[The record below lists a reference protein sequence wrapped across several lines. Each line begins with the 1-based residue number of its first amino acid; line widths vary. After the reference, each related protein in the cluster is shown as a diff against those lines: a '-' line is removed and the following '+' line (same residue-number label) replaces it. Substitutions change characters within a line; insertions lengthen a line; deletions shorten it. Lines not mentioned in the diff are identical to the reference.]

1 MRKIQYQGENGMNQ
15 VIKKSISVLMAFLM
29 ILSLFAGIYIPADA
43 ATVDY
48 QYGSTESYPNV
59 IKNWGTRG
67 EPATFLSPN
76 AEAFYANTSYEE
88 LATKDGSSN
97 IEVVNTSALYV
108 ALYQLMSNAHK
119 NKTSYEQTKH
129 LFQYTDSQANGVNS
143 TKISA
148 FYSGEEVGPDWDS
161 GKTWNREHVWPN
173 SKGGSDDSDGGG
185 INETDI
191 IMLRPET
198 MNNNSSRG
206 NKAYG
211 VSEGYYFPNLTDTYD
226 VRGDVARVV
235 LYTYVRW
242 GSEESEVLKNMWG
255 SEGVIES
262 KDVLLDW
269 MEIDP
274 VDTWEMGRND
284 SVQSITGTRNVFVDY
299 PELAFELFEEEVP
312 ADYST
317 PSGSASSTS
326 YTITAQSDN
335 TAYGTVSVNGN
346 NITAYPASGY
356 QVADYQITS
365 GSATVKQN
373 GNVFTVAA
381 SSDCTIV
388 ITFKPAEKYTVTIV
402 ENGVTQSA
410 QQIQANQ
417 SFTLPA
423 FSGTLPEGYTFIG
436 WALSSVEN
444 SATKPVVYAAGSSVK
459 ATSAMTFYA
468 VASYF
473 DEESGGTEMTWILV
487 TDASEI
493 AEGSQVIIAAK
504 DYDYAMST
512 EQKSNNRGQAAIT
525 KNSSSMTYDSAV
537 QILTL
542 HSGTIDGTYAF
553 YTGSGYLYAAS
564 STNNHLKTQTTL
576 NDNGS
581 FEVSIKSDG
590 TATLTAQGSN
600 TRNLMQYNKSSSL
613 FSCYGSNSQQFA
625 LCLYVGKSSSGTTY
639 YTTAWGCK
647 HINETPVDTAPT
659 CTEQG
664 YTTLYCADCGQELYV
679 EDYVAALGHSYQSVV
694 TAPTFTTQGYTTH
707 TCTACGDSYVDS
719 YTTVTDVAGWSL
731 TLGSDLSVNFK
742 ISVDDSI
749 RETAKVCISVAG
761 AAKTYEVSELTADA
775 DGAYLI
781 SVKLAAAQMTDEI
794 AVQLINGSDQS
805 EKKTYSVRAYADSIL
820 AGKYSEATKTL
831 VTQMLHYG
839 AAAQN
844 YFNYHIERLANA
856 GLEAPGQVTPT
867 TDKAAAYTGTVDGV
881 AYSGATM
888 LFRDKIAVRFYF
900 QVTGDIGD
908 YTFTVNGN
916 SCTPVKK
923 GDSYYIEAANINPQD
938 LNTEITVQVSG
949 LTVSYSPMNYL
960 VNMNRKGTAGLQTLV
975 QALYAYHLAAQAYLA
990 A

>member
-1 MRKIQYQGENGMNQ
+1 MNQ

-29 ILSLFAGIYIPADA
+29 ILSLFAGMYIPADA

-48 QYGSTESYPNV
+48 QYGSTGSYPNV

-88 LATKDGSSN
+88 LAELAGSSN
-97 IEVVNTSALYV
+97 LEVVDTSALYV
-108 ALYQLMSNAHK
+108 ALFQLMSGAHS
-119 NKTSYEQTKH
+119 KTTTYDDTRYM
-129 LFQYTDSQANGVNS
+129 FQYTDSQANGANS
-143 TKISA
+143 TTISA
-148 FYSGEEVGPDWDS
+148 FYSGETVGPAWD
-161 GKTWNREHVWPN
+161 GGNTWNREHIWPN
-173 SKGGSDDSDGGG
+173 SKGGDGESSSH
-185 INETDI
+185 ETDI
-191 IMLRPET
+191 MMLRPET
-198 MNNNSSRG
+198 KNNNSSRG

-211 VSEGYYFPNLTDTYD
+211 RETTAAYYYPNLNTTYD
-226 VRGDVARVV
+226 VRGDVARVL
-235 LYTYVRW
+235 LYQYVRW
-242 GSEESEVLKNMWG
+242 GTREIQETDKSTNVTVTKKLLDNMWG
-255 SEGVIES
+255 SDGVIES
-262 KDVLLDW
+262 LEVLLEW
-269 MEIDP
+269 MEADP

-326 YTITAQSDN
+326 YTITALSGN

-356 QVADYQITS
+356 QVAGYQITS

-388 ITFKPAEKYTVTIV
+388 ITFEPAEKYTVRIV

-410 QQIQANQ
+410 QQIQVNQ

-436 WALSSVEN
+436 WTLSSVEN

-473 DEESGGTEMTWILV
+473 DEESGGTEMTWTLV

-512 EQKSNNRGQAAIT
+512 EQKTNNRGQAAIT
-525 KNSSSMTYDSAV
+525 KNGSSMTYDSEV

-542 HSGTIDGTYAF
+542 YSGTVDGTYAF

-564 STNNHLKTQTTL
+564 NSSNHLKTQTTL

-581 FEVSIKSDG
+581 FAVSIESDG

-625 LCLYVGKSSSGTTY
+625 LSLYVGKSSSGTTY

-647 HINETPVDTAPT
+647 HINKTPVDTAPT

-664 YTTLYCADCGQELYV
+664 YTTLYCADCGQELDV
-679 EDYVAALGHSYQSVV
+679 KDYVPALGHNYQSVV

-707 TCTACGDSYVDS
+707 TCTACGDS

-761 AAKTYEVSELTADA
+761 AEKTYEVSELTANA
-775 DGAYLI
+775 DGTYLI

-794 AVQLINGSDQS
+794 AVQLINGADQS
-805 EKKTYSVRAYADSIL
+805 EKKSYSVRAYADSIL
-820 AGKYSEATKTL
+820 AGEYSEATKTL

-844 YFNYHIERLANA
+844 YFNYHTERLANA
-856 GLEAPGQVTPT
+856 DLEAPGQVTPT

-908 YTFTVNGN
+908 YAFTVNGTP
-916 SCTPVKK
+916 CTPVKK

-938 LNTEITVQVSG
+938 LNTEIAVQVSS

-960 VNMNRKGTAGLQTLV
+960 VNMNRKGTAGLQSLV
-975 QALYAYHLAAQAYLA
+975 QALYAYHLAAQAYLSA
-990 A
+990 